1 MRTLSL
7 ALAAGLIGCA
17 AASAQSPAPA
27 PRPASAPTAPASP
40 ATAPAGA
47 AAAVPAPEADT
58 VPTGVPV
65 PRGYTIGPADV
76 LDIVFWR
83 DKDMSAQVT
92 VRPDGRITLPLM
104 NDIVAIGL
112 TPEQLRTKLEADA
125 ARYIQDP
132 NVTIVVKQINSRKVF
147 ITGEVAKPGSYPLNG
162 PTSVLQLIS
171 MAGGLS
177 EYANEKK
184 IRVLRLEAGQQLSLP
199 FNYKDV
205 AEGKE
210 LAQNIELRPGDT
222 VVVP

>member
-1 MRTLSL
+1 MRRFSL
-7 ALAAGLIGCA
+7 ALAIGLIGCA
-17 AASAQSPAPA
+17 AAAAQSPTPA
-27 PRPASAPTAPASP
+27 PRPASTPIAPADP

-47 AAAVPAPEADT
+47 AAAVPAPDADAMSS
-58 VPTGVPV
+58 GVPV
-65 PRGYTIGPADV
+65 PKGYKIGPADV
-76 LDIVFWR
+76 LDIMFWR

-104 NDIVAIGL
+104 HDIVAIGL
-112 TPEQLRTKLEADA
+112 TPEQLRTKLETDA
-125 ARYIQDP
+125 AQYIHDP

-147 ITGEVAKPGSYPLNG
+147 ITGEVAKPGSYALTG

-177 EYANEKK
+177 EYANEKR
-184 IRVLRLEAGQQLSLP
+184 IRILRLEAGQQLSLP

-205 AEGKE
+205 ADGKE